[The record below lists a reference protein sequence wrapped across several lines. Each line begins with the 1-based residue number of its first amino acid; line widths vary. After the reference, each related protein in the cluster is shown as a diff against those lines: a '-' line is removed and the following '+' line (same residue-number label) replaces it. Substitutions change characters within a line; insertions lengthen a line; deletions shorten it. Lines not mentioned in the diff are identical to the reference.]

1 MNTVRSYKGNEPY
14 IFISYSHQDTEKI
27 HPIVAGLADRGFRV
41 WYDEG
46 IEPGTE
52 WPEYIAKQISA
63 SACCIAFLSESSLN
77 SQNCKREINYAV
89 QTSVPLL
96 TVYLEEV
103 ELSPGMAL
111 QLSPVQALFAY
122 RYAPDEFLR
131 VLSAVPLL
139 DPCRDG
145 SRRSREASAGTPVPK
160 GDFGTRG
167 TAQRAS
173 SGEAAKGAVSSDAG
187 KIPFRSFPSDSP

>member
-139 DPCRDG
+139 AP
-145 SRRSREASAGTPVPK
+145 
-160 GDFGTRG
+160 
-167 TAQRAS
+167 AQRAS
-173 SGEAAKGAVSSDAG
+173 SGAAVKGAVSSDAG
-187 KIPFRSFPSDSP
+187 KVPSGSDGKNGKNRQPGQGSQPKPPSAPPS